1 METVAKEKE
10 NAIGIV
16 IALPDWYVILI
27 GSWEKT
33 FVKQVYVNL
42 NLSSPL
48 KRKLCKISGH

>member
-48 KRKLCKISGH
+48 KRKISGH